1 MADTERQDGTIARQA
16 RAIWERNSAFWDTQV
31 GEGNAFHLELIR
43 PAVEG
48 LLAPRPGE
56 SVLDLACGN
65 GVYAR
70 DLADQG
76 CNVVACDFSRAFIDI
91 AMKREDGKRRTNPID
106 YRVVDAAEPEQLAQ
120 LGRGRF
126 DAVVCN
132 MSIMDIVDVNPLFE
146 WVPRLMTPGGRFVFT
161 IMHPC
166 FNHSEAVFA
175 SELDE
180 QVDPPRIQH
189 WLKVSN
195 YLDIPPRKGLGIEG
209 QPELHYSFHR
219 PLSEILNLAFGHGMV
234 MDGIMEPAFPG
245 NETHDERHTWAN
257 YHTIPPVLAARLR
270 LAARNL

>member
-1 MADTERQDGTIARQA
+1 MADTGKRGSNIARQA
-16 RAIWERNSAFWDTQV
+16 RAIWERNSAFWDTHV

-56 SVLDLACGN
+56 AVLDLACGN

-70 DLADQG
+70 HLADLG
-76 CNVVACDFSRAFIDI
+76 CDVVACDFSRAFIEI
-91 AMKREDGKRRTNPID
+91 AAQREEGQHRAHPID
-106 YRVVDAAEPEQLAQ
+106 YRVVDASDPDQLAT
-120 LGRGRF
+120 LGRDRF

-132 MSIMDIVDVNPLFE
+132 MAIMDIVDVNPLFE
-146 WVPRLMTPGGRFVFT
+146 WVPRLMKPGGRFVFT

-180 QVDPPRIQH
+180 QVDPPQIRR

-195 YLDIPPRKGLGIEG
+195 YLDIPPRKGLGIAG
-209 QPELHYSFHR
+209 QPEMHFYFHR
-219 PLSEILNLAFGHGMV
+219 PLSEILNLAFDHGLV
-234 MDGIMEPAFPG
+234 MDGIMEPAFPDRG
-245 NETHDERHTWAN
+245 EADHRHTWGN

-270 LAARNL
+270 LAARNQ